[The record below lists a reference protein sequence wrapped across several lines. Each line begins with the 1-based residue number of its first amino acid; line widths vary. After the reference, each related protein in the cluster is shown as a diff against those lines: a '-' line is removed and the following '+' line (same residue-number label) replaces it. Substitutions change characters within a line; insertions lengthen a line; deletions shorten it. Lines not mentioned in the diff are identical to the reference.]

1 MVPVDQVR
9 PRSAQA
15 GEEMKGYWVG
25 AEIRKEKESVHS
37 RGQWGASHKLRRPIG
52 TQANGAAWSKLMGK
66 GQGKFT
72 LF

>member
-9 PRSAQA
+9 PRSSQA